1 MNKLMP
7 RQSVPDLAVKTL
19 AGAKWNL
26 QEASPEHF
34 TMIVFYRGYHC
45 PVCRTY
51 VPELDR
57 LVDDFSQKGV
67 EIMVL
72 SSDSQERA
80 EQTRKDWKIA
90 RLDLGYGVEI
100 EAARQWGL
108 YVSSSR
114 GKTSIGVE
122 EPALFSEP
130 GVFLVRPDNTLY
142 WAAVQS
148 MPFARPHFKEML
160 AAMDFIIKN
169 DYPARGEA

>member
-7 RQSVPDLAVKTL
+7 RQPVPDLIVKTL
-19 AGAKWNL
+19 AGSTWNL
-26 QEASPEHF
+26 RDACPEHF
-34 TMIVFYRGYHC
+34 TLIVFYRGYHC

-57 LVDDFSQKGV
+57 LVEEFSRKGV

-72 SSDSQERA
+72 SSDTEERA
-80 EQTRKDWKIA
+80 EQTRKDWKIE
-90 RLDLGYGVEI
+90 RLNLGYGVEI

-122 EPALFSEP
+122 EPGLFIEP

-160 AAMDFIIKN
+160 AAMDFIIN
-169 DYPARGEA
+169 SDYPARGEA